1 MALATKGFGTRYLIT
16 KGFTNLVIVSV
27 GSPAVTTYSVNEH
40 TLTLNLGTQELL
52 FRHLSDVQISSL
64 RQIVSSSENAN
75 DTTGLSSVASN

>member
-1 MALATKGFGTRYLIT
+1 MALVTKGFGTKYLIT

-27 GSPAVTTYSVNEH
+27 GSPSVTTYSVSEH

-64 RQIVSSSENAN
+64 RQSVPASEEVN
-75 DTTGLSSVASN
+75 DTTGLPSVVSN